1 MDAIT
6 GALLIGTWASS
17 LLYSAEFT
25 QAIYYFRNFNNDDW
39 KLKTLVAAGFTI
51 DSIGLLNDYASVY
64 LYTITHVGDTA
75 YFVNQ
80 NWADDTDVCFHHC
93 RRRCSGAIILDY
105 AILEIRISTHKHFVT
120 LVLILLALAGLGGSF
135 TCGLLV
141 ALFPAFKD
149 RGKLVT
155 PAILWLV
162 TEAAADICI
171 AAALLWELLR
181 VRPTRRDT
189 RSIIDRL
196 VAATVQTGVWT
207 AMLALAALLG
217 FLLEK
222 ESNIGVGIAW
232 CLSRTYMLSMLS
244 NLNIRRST
252 RSALSSPAASA
263 AAPPTTVAFAHH
275 ASTKGD
281 LGGIHVHRTV
291 ESESLN
297 TKCAI
302 GDASLVTDSEIEMT
316 EY

>member
-6 GALLIGTWASS
+6 GAILIGTWASS

-25 QAIYYFRNFNNDDW
+25 QAIYYFRNFKDDNW

-75 YFVNQ
+75 YFINQ
-80 NWADDTDVCFHHC
+80 NWTIPMYVFTTAAVAVLVQSYLIMRYWRF
-93 RRRCSGAIILDY
+93 
-105 AILEIRISTHKHFVT
+105 THKHFVT
-120 LVLILLALAGLGGSF
+120 LGLILLALAGLGGSF

-149 RGKLVT
+149 RGKLEI

-162 TEAAADICI
+162 TEAAADLCI

-181 VRPTRRDT
+181 VRPTRRET
-189 RSIIDRL
+189 RSVIDRL
-196 VAATVQTGVWT
+196 VAVTVQTGVWT

-217 FLLEK
+217 YLLDK
-222 ESNIGVGIAW
+222 ESNIPVGIAW
-232 CLSRTYMLSMLS
+232 CLSRTYMLTLQPQHSSINTLRTVLS
-244 NLNIRRST
+244 RSV
-252 RSALSSPAASA
+252 S
-263 AAPPTTVAFAHH
+263 
-275 ASTKGD
+275 GD

-297 TKCAI
+297 SKRVI
-302 GDASLVTDSEIEMT
+302 GNASLVTDSEIEMA
-316 EY
+316 ESRWQSSE